1 MGNGTVKT
9 DKCQLST
16 VNSQLREGYKQTD
29 VGVIPDGY
37 RMIKMGALPVDWEK
51 LEAQIC
57 VF

>member
-1 MGNGTVKT
+1 MSDVPE
-9 DKCQLST
+9 
-16 VNSQLREGYKQTD
+16 RYKMSK

-37 RMIKMGALPVDWEK
+37 KMIKMGAFPVDWEK

>member
-1 MGNGTVKT
+1 MSDVP
-9 DKCQLST
+9 
-16 VNSQLREGYKQTD
+16 EGYKMSK

-37 RMIKMGALPVDWEK
+37 KRIKMGALPVDWEK

>member
-1 MGNGTVKT
+1 MSDVP
-9 DKCQLST
+9 
-16 VNSQLREGYKQTD
+16 EGYRMSE

-37 RMIKMGALPVDWEK
+37 KMIKMGALPVDWEK

>member
-1 MGNGTVKT
+1 MSDVP
-9 DKCQLST
+9 
-16 VNSQLREGYKQTD
+16 EGYRMSE

-37 RMIKMGALPVDWEK
+37 KMITMGALPVDWEK

>member
-1 MGNGTVKT
+1 MSDVP
-9 DKCQLST
+9 
-16 VNSQLREGYKQTD
+16 EGYKMSK

-37 RMIKMGALPVDWEK
+37 KMIKMGALPVDWEK

>member
-1 MGNGTVKT
+1 MSDVP
-9 DKCQLST
+9 
-16 VNSQLREGYKQTD
+16 EGYKMSK

-37 RMIKMGALPVDWEK
+37 KLIKMGALPVDWEK

>member
-1 MGNGTVKT
+1 MSDVP
-9 DKCQLST
+9 
-16 VNSQLREGYKQTD
+16 EGYKMSA

-37 RMIKMGALPVDWEK
+37 KMIKMGALPVDWEK

>member
-1 MGNGTVKT
+1 MGNGTLKM
-9 DKCQLST
+9 DNFQLST
-16 VNSQLREGYKQTD
+16 VDSQLREGYKQSE

-37 RMIKMGALPVDWEK
+37 KLIKMGALPVDWEK